1 MKDKLLELFEQ
12 NRGMLIS
19 GSDIAKSLGVS
30 RAAVNKAISGLRDL
44 GYKFD
49 ATSRLGY
56 VFSEKNDIISPS
68 GIYKYLNGN
77 KHKIVHLDEVNSTN
91 TALKELAQNGAQEGT
106 VVVTEMQTGGKGRR
120 GKRFFSPRGCGVYFS
135 LLLRPR
141 LKAADSVFITVA
153 ASVAVR
159 RAIKLLLHADTQI
172 KWVNDVYFHNK
183 KLCGIL
189 TEASMEI
196 ESGYLNYAVLGIGI
210 NIKPPENGY
219 PEEFAFKTT
228 NLSEISHPLPDDLK
242 NKLIA
247 EVLTQFDR
255 LYETLE
261 QKDYI
266 EEYKEASCILGRKI
280 EILTGPCA
288 GPAVAEDID
297 SDANLIVRLPNGNT
311 AALNSGDV
319 SICL

>member
-1 MKDKLLELFEQ
+1 
-12 NRGMLIS
+12 
-19 GSDIAKSLGVS
+19 
-30 RAAVNKAISGLRDL
+30 
-44 GYKFD
+44 
-49 ATSRLGY
+49 
-56 VFSEKNDIISPS
+56 
-68 GIYKYLNGN
+68 
-77 KHKIVHLDEVNSTN
+77 
-91 TALKELAQNGAQEGT
+91 
-106 VVVTEMQTGGKGRR
+106 
-120 GKRFFSPRGCGVYFS
+120 
-135 LLLRPR
+135 
-141 LKAADSVFITVA
+141 
-153 ASVAVR
+153 
-159 RAIKLLLHADTQI
+159 
-172 KWVNDVYFHNK
+172 
-183 KLCGIL
+183 
-189 TEASMEI
+189 MEI
-196 ESGYLNYAVLGIGI
+196 ESGYLNFAVLGIGI

-255 LYETLE
+255 LYEMLE

-280 EILTGPCA
+280 EILTGPYA
-288 GPAVAEDID
+288 GSAVAEDID